1 MSSLEIFCLP
11 YGIIFLFTKIFEISF
26 LWKNSSSICSSIGLT
41 KIPTDFSFSFDILI
55 SSGLLTK
62 SFLEDS
68 FIEFISEISRLNLS
82 ANFNPKDNFELRIQ
96 AIYSDILDIL
106 GEFQPEVMAME
117 EIHSRYEYPKT
128 AIVMGH
134 VRGAICLA
142 AAQTGIPVVGYTAT
156 RVKSAI
162 TGSGAS
168 PKKQVQRAVAAQL
181 KLDEIPSPNDVADA
195 FALAICHA
203 MSASRVIAAID

>member
-1 MSSLEIFCLP
+1 MRIIGIDPGLNRTG
-11 YGIIFLFTKIFEISF
+11 YGIVDMLNKGSGGQIAVEGGF
-26 LWKNSSSICSSIGLT
+26 CSS
-41 KIPTDFSFSFDILI
+41 
-55 SSGLLTK
+55 
-62 SFLEDS
+62 
-68 FIEFISEISRLNLS
+68 
-82 ANFNPKDNFELRIQ
+82 NPKDSLELRIQ
-96 AIYSDILDIL
+96 AIYSDVFGIL

-117 EIHSRYEYPKT
+117 ELHSRYEYPKT

-134 VRGAICLA
+134 VRGAVCLA

-156 RVKSAI
+156 RVKNAL

-181 KLDEIPSPNDVADA
+181 KLADIPSPNDVADA

-203 MSASRVIAAID
+203 MSANRVIAAFDQCH